1 MALVGKRPAVT
12 VGIADSDIGQPRVAG
27 QGKGAVVTDGIAGR
41 VAVHGSHTRLELH
54 GALVLGVARHGVTEQ
69 RATGAHHVQARFR
82 HLQRSE
88 RVGGVQG
95 ELAAVELGVLDQPV
109 GLLVERCQA
118 LAHIV
123 LVFHR
128 KVGHQRD
135 QLEVLL
141 VGDLQCFTTAGPGGH
156 LYPVAAHAAGVERQV
171 DAQRLAMALGD
182 GVELAG
188 EFGTAHQFF
197 HVVLQGVFHFA
208 EAGQA
213 YPHQLPGEATGADH
227 AGLLVAG
234 HRHAGHALG
243 NDRRHHQADTVAIGI
258 GLEHGTQLGLAGQ
271 FGLQGADVVLQGA
284 GADFDPGVAV
294 LHGQGGGAVVH
305 RQRRRGVQRSL
316 ASDQQGQGSGQKGTA
331 KWHGGFSCYGCCARF
346 STHRCV

>member
-1 MALVGKRPAVT
+1 MALVGERPAVT
-12 VGIADSDIGQPRVAG
+12 VGVTDGDVGQPRIPG
-27 QGKGAVVTDGIAGR
+27 QGVGAVVADGVASR
-41 VAVHGSHTRLELH
+41 VAVHGGHTRLELH
-54 GALVLGVARHGVTEQ
+54 GTLVLGVARYGVTEQ

-118 LAHIV
+118 LTHIV
-123 LVFHR
+123 LVFHG
-128 KVGHQRD
+128 KVGHQRN
-135 QLEVLL
+135 QLEVFL
-141 VGDLQCFTTAGPGGH
+141 VSDLQRFATAGPGAH
-156 LYPVAAHAAGVERQV
+156 LHPVAAHAAGIERQV
-171 DAQRLAMALGD
+171 DAQGLAMALGD
-182 GVELAG
+182 GIELAG
-188 EFGTAHQFF
+188 EFGAANQLF

-213 YPHQLPGEATGADH
+213 HPYQLPGKATGADH
-227 AGLLVAG
+227 AGFLVAG
-234 HRHAGHALG
+234 HRHARHALG

-294 LHGQGGGAVVH
+294 LHGQSGGAVVH
-305 RQRRRGVQRSL
+305 RQRRRSVQRSL

-346 STHRCV
+346 SAHRCV